1 MNYISIFVFLGI
13 LLYLFIIN
21 FFKFSRQYERELGLR
36 EHKVKNGTISM
47 GGIIFIIPLLVFVMI
62 DHHLYY
68 VVIPALLFYIIGFI
82 DDLLKS
88 LRKNNLG
95 LSVKQKLALE
105 ISFSIISALILFKA
119 NQNIIVLGI
128 YILAFISSSNAYNLT
143 DGCDGLLCGICLIMG
158 IAFSII
164 IGANGSLFYMHISLL
179 GVLLAFL
186 YFNISKAYIFMGDTG
201 SLFLGAYF
209 CALCIYLN
217 AIKVFLLM
225 NGIVIFETL
234 SVIIQV
240 LFYKV
245 SGGKRIFKM
254 APFHHHLEI
263 NKMSE
268 MIVDLVFILMELI
281 LVILSLVW
289 GDYL

>member
-1 MNYISIFVFLGI
+1 ML
-13 LLYLFIIN
+13 IIN
-21 FFKFSRQYERELGLR
+21 FFKFSKQYERELGLK
-36 EHKVKNGTISM
+36 EHKAKNGTVSM
-47 GGIIFIIPLLVFVMI
+47 GGVIFIIPLIVFLII
-62 DHHLYY
+62 DSRLYY

-95 LSVKQKLALE
+95 LSVMQKLTLE
-105 ISFSIISALILFKA
+105 IIFSIVSALILFNA
-119 NQNIIVLGI
+119 NQSFIILGI
-128 YILAFISSSNAYNLT
+128 YMLAFISSSNAYNLT

-158 IAFSII
+158 IAFAIM
-164 IGANGSLFYMHISLL
+164 IGSNSSLFYMHISLL

-217 AIKVFLLM
+217 TIKLFLLLS
-225 NGIVIFETL
+225 GIMIFETL

-240 LFYKV
+240 LFYKI

-254 APFHHHLEI
+254 APFHHHLEA

-268 MIVDLVFILMELI
+268 MLVNLIFILMELI
-281 LVILSLVW
+281 LVILSLMW
-289 GDYL
+289 GAYI

>member
-1 MNYISIFVFLGI
+1 MKLISIFVFLGV

-21 FFKFSRQYERELGLR
+21 FFNFSRQYERELGLKA
-36 EHKVKNGTISM
+36 HKGKNGTISM
-47 GGIIFIIPLLVFVMI
+47 GGIIFIIPLIVFIII
-62 DHHLYY
+62 DYKLYY
-68 VVIPALLFYIIGFI
+68 VVVPALLFYIIGFI

-88 LRKNNLG
+88 IRKNNLG
-95 LSVKQKLALE
+95 LSVRQKLCLQILFST
-105 ISFSIISALILFKA
+105 ISSLILFKSS
-119 NQNIIVLGI
+119 QGFIILGI

-158 IAFSII
+158 MAFALI
-164 IGANGSLFYMHISLL
+164 IGFNNSLFYMHISLL
-179 GVLLAFL
+179 GILLAFF
-186 YFNISKAYIFMGDTG
+186 YFNVSKAYIFMGDTG

-217 AIKVFLLM
+217 AIKVFILM

-240 LFYKV
+240 SFYKL
-245 SGGKRIFKM
+245 SGGKRVFKM
-254 APFHHHLEI
+254 APFHHHLEA

-268 MIVDLVFILMELI
+268 VLVNLVFILMELI
-281 LVILSLVW
+281 LVIISLIW
-289 GDYL
+289 GDYI

>member
-1 MNYISIFVFLGI
+1 MNFVSIFVFLGI

-62 DHHLYY
+62 DHNLYY

-105 ISFSIISALILFKA
+105 IFFSIISALILFES
-119 NQNIIVLGI
+119 NQSIIVLGI

-158 IAFSII
+158 IAFTII
-164 IGANGSLFYMHISLL
+164 IRANSSLFYMHISLL

-234 SVIIQV
+234 SVISQV

-254 APFHHHLEI
+254 APFHHHLEA

-268 MIVDLVFILMELI
+268 MIVDLIFILMELI

>member
-1 MNYISIFVFLGI
+1 MNFVSIFVFLGI

-62 DHHLYY
+62 DHNLYY

-105 ISFSIISALILFKA
+105 IFFSIISALILFES
-119 NQNIIVLGI
+119 NQSIIVLGI

-158 IAFSII
+158 IAFTII
-164 IGANGSLFYMHISLL
+164 IGANSSLFYMHISLL

-234 SVIIQV
+234 SVISQV

-254 APFHHHLEI
+254 APFHHHLEA

-268 MIVDLVFILMELI
+268 MIVDLIFILMELI

>member
-1 MNYISIFVFLGI
+1 MSLVSIFVFLGI
-13 LLYLFIIN
+13 LLYLLIIN
-21 FFKFSRQYERELGLR
+21 FFKFSKQYERELGLK
-36 EHKVKNGTISM
+36 EHKAKNGTVSM
-47 GGIIFIIPLLVFVMI
+47 GGVIFIIPLIVFLII
-62 DHHLYY
+62 DSRLYY

-95 LSVKQKLALE
+95 LSVMQKLTLE
-105 ISFSIISALILFKA
+105 IIFSIVSALILFNA
-119 NQNIIVLGI
+119 NQSFIILGI
-128 YILAFISSSNAYNLT
+128 YMLAFISSSNAYNLT

-158 IAFSII
+158 IAFAIM
-164 IGANGSLFYMHISLL
+164 IGSNSSLFYMHISLL

-217 AIKVFLLM
+217 TIKLFLLLS
-225 NGIVIFETL
+225 GIMIFETL

-240 LFYKV
+240 LFYKI

-254 APFHHHLEI
+254 APFHHHLEA

-268 MIVDLVFILMELI
+268 VLVNLIFILMELI
-281 LVILSLVW
+281 LVILSLMW
-289 GDYL
+289 GAYI